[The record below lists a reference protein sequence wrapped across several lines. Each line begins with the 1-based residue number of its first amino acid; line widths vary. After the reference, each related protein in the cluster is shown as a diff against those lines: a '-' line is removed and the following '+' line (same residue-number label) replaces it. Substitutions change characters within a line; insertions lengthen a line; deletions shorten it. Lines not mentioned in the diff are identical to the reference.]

1 MSKKPLNICILE
13 NGLTPDD
20 LIGNFG
26 SYPSMIERW
35 LAPFL
40 PEARFTYTSP
50 VKGEPLPGPEEF
62 DGYILSGSRYSA
74 YEKAAWMLELIVFL
88 QKLRDVRRPVFGIC
102 FGHQIM
108 ADAYGGLTTKA
119 VKGWGVGAQFYEYV
133 AGAVPKSAASFIFH
147 QDQVTEMPPEA
158 SRIGGSSHCPN
169 GVFTY
174 NFPAISVQYH
184 PEFTPDYIRALAV
197 KFSGTLLPGEV
208 SAQALESVETLRVDN
223 SQIAKWAATF
233 FRANT

>member
-1 MSKKPLNICILE
+1 MNKKPLNICIFE

-40 PEARFTYTSP
+40 PEARFTYISP
-50 VKGEPLPGPEEF
+50 VKGEPLPRPEEF

-74 YEKAAWMLELIVFL
+74 YEKTAWMLNLSAFL
-88 QKLRDVRRPVFGIC
+88 QNLRDIRRPVFGIC

-133 AGAVPKSAASFIFH
+133 ADAVPKSAASFIFH

-158 SRIGGSSHCPN
+158 SRVGGSSHCPN
-169 GVFTY
+169 GVFIY

-184 PEFTPDYIRALAV
+184 PEFTPEYIRALAE
-197 KFSGTLLPGEV
+197 KFKGTLLPEEV
-208 SAQALESVETLRVDN
+208 SAKALESVETLRVDN
-223 SQIAKWAATF
+223 NQIAAWAAAF
-233 FRANT
+233 FRASA